1 MKKQNNYADK
11 PYNRCLACHHR
22 EAKRCDGPRTSAME
36 LPRWCEF
43 MRDMKE
49 ANKLTN
55 SYIAEKS
62 GVSIKTIER
71 LMALNS
77 EQDIMRETARRI
89 EDAII
94 GSSNQYPCYLAF
106 EETLPNNS
114 QQLTDATREL
124 ERVLADNEDYR
135 VALDNIHASYNAE
148 ILLVRDDGQKR
159 LDESQKRLEEAQKM
173 IDFLLEELKLV
184 RADAEHWRFEND
196 RKGRLIDAH
205 LEKIVAK

>member
-1 MKKQNNYADK
+1 MKTKTDFSEK
-11 PYNRCLACHHR
+11 PYNRCLSCTHR
-22 EAKRCDGPRTSAME
+22 AEKRCDGPRTSAME

-49 ANKLTN
+49 ANGLTN

-77 EQDIMRETARRI
+77 DQDIMRETARRI

-106 EETLPNNS
+106 EETIPENS
-114 QQLTDATREL
+114 QQLAQATTEL
-124 ERVLADNEDYR
+124 ERALADNKDYR
-135 VALDNIHASYNAE
+135 VALDGIHVSYQAE
-148 ILLVRDDGQKR
+148 MQQIRDEAKR
-159 LDESQKRLEEAQKM
+159 Q
-173 IDFLLEELKLV
+173 IDFLLEEV
-184 RADAEHWRFEND
+184 HHWRSEND
-196 RKGRLIDAH
+196 RKGKLIDKY
-205 LEKIVAK
+205 LEKIVSR